1 MINIIDDEYQDE
13 IDSSLSEEEKQARI
27 RAKKMIAEPVRLRP
41 EREAQFLAEYGSVV
55 VHDFGDVYH
64 LSEEERISQNKFYTA
79 FKKLSLC
86 KHKYKKLDQYV
97 TAMREAIKCLNIV
110 AENNGYYPPDKFKK
124 LFYNKEISISGLFI
138 PQYKGRDKKSLSK
151 EYLFE
156 FIMSNKPAEEILP
169 KDTSEETLMDNLDNI
184 HVLSDEEIDYIMHG
198 PKLPDLN
205 ADEDD
210 DLTEKKMGK
219 ILKRMPEVMLAMKD
233 FQRKRRAGSGLSR
246 FVYEMGGDNL
256 ENISRYE
263 LKYMNTD
270 DIPKFKGDLT
280 NDDDYHKYL
289 HELDEWENENIKI
302 NYNGKLKTPEEINDI
317 QLKTELDKAGWN
329 MRNLYEN
336 KEKEAKLKAIRKSE
350 KRREKLLRQKLTEA
364 ETRRKRREMGEDID
378 SEKKLSKK
386 KLKKLKKKG
395 KKEID
400 KFLFGDE

>member
-1 MINIIDDEYQDE
+1 
-13 IDSSLSEEEKQARI
+13 
-27 RAKKMIAEPVRLRP
+27 
-41 EREAQFLAEYGSVV
+41 
-55 VHDFGDVYH
+55 
-64 LSEEERISQNKFYTA
+64 
-79 FKKLSLC
+79 
-86 KHKYKKLDQYV
+86 
-97 TAMREAIKCLNIV
+97 
-110 AENNGYYPPDKFKK
+110 
-124 LFYNKEISISGLFI
+124 
-138 PQYKGRDKKSLSK
+138 
-151 EYLFE
+151 
-156 FIMSNKPAEEILP
+156 
-169 KDTSEETLMDNLDNI
+169 
-184 HVLSDEEIDYIMHG
+184 
-198 PKLPDLN
+198 
-205 ADEDD
+205 
-210 DLTEKKMGK
+210 
-219 ILKRMPEVMLAMKD
+219 
-233 FQRKRRAGSGLSR
+233 
-246 FVYEMGGDNL
+246 MGGDSL

-289 HELDEWENENIKI
+289 HELEEWENENIKI

-400 KFLFGDE
+400 NFLFGDE